1 MKFEITQ
8 MNKKVEFPSFTI
20 KLNNS
25 YPYFIVS
32 IKDMVNQEKCIFI
45 NSLMHKS
52 FKIYL
57 GEDILS
63 LELDHI
69 IYNFIVVDQI
79 INFINDSQFSGIS
92 VYFNFDDDKEM
103 FLLQNLNE
111 CTLL

>member
-8 MNKKVEFPSFTI
+8 MNKKVEFPSFTT
-20 KLNNS
+20 KLNNL
-25 YPYFIVS
+25 YPYFIIS
-32 IKDMVNQEKCIFI
+32 IKDMKIQEKKVFI
-45 NSLMHKS
+45 DSLVHKF

-57 GEDILS
+57 GQDILS

-92 VYFNFDDDKEM
+92 VYFNFDDDKDI
-103 FLLQNLNE
+103 FLLQGLNE
-111 CTLL
+111 CTLI